1 MFPLKDNIPSSRPP
15 YVNYLIIGV
24 NLLIFFWELSLGADL
39 QKVAAVLGFVPARF
53 YGLLAYGAAAWPA
66 AVVPLFT
73 SLFLH
78 GGWLHIIGNMWFL
91 YVFGD
96 NVEDILGPGRY
107 LWFYLASGVGAN
119 LIYLMFAPLSTTPL
133 IGASGAIAGVMG
145 AYFSLFPGAR
155 VLTLLL
161 IVFIPIFLEL
171 PAYIFLG
178 YWFLLQFI
186 YGTFSLGA
194 MDSRTAAGGVAWWA
208 HVGGFLVG
216 ILLLYPLAP
225 QRAKSLLKE
234 RRTKGTPEAGDQ
246 S

>member
-1 MFPLKDNIPSSRPP
+1 M
-15 YVNYLIIGV
+15 
-24 NLLIFFWELSLGADL
+24 
-39 QKVAAVLGFVPARF
+39 
-53 YGLLAYGAAAWPA
+53 
-66 AVVPLFT
+66 
-73 SLFLH
+73 
-78 GGWLHIIGNMWFL
+78 
-91 YVFGD
+91 
-96 NVEDILGPGRY
+96 
-107 LWFYLASGVGAN
+107 FYLASGVGAN
-119 LIYLMFAPLSTTPL
+119 FIYLMFAPVSTTPL

-145 AYFSLFPGAR
+145 AYFALFPGAR
-155 VLTLLL
+155 VLTLIP

-194 MDSRTAAGGVAWWA
+194 MDSGAAAGGVAWWA

-225 QRAKSLLKE
+225 HRAKTLLKH
-234 RRTKGTPEAGDQ
+234 RRKSGAPEAGDQ

>member
-1 MFPLKDNIPSSRPP
+1 MFPLKDNIPSSRPS

-24 NLLIFFWELSLGADL
+24 NLLVFFWELSLGADL
-39 QKVAAVLGFVPARF
+39 QKIAAGLGFVPARF
-53 YGLLAYGAAAWPA
+53 FGLLAQGAAAWPA
-66 AVVPLFT
+66 AVAPLIT

-78 GGWLHIIGNMWFL
+78 GGWLHLIGNLWFL

-107 LWFYLASGVGAN
+107 LVFYLASGVGAN
-119 LIYLMFAPLSTTPL
+119 FIYLMFAPVSTTPL

-145 AYFSLFPGAR
+145 AYFALFPGAR
-155 VLTLLL
+155 VLTLIP

-194 MDSRTAAGGVAWWA
+194 MDSGAAAGGVAWWA

-225 QRAKSLLKE
+225 HRARSLLKQ
-234 RRTKGTPEAGDQ
+234 RRKREAPEAGDH